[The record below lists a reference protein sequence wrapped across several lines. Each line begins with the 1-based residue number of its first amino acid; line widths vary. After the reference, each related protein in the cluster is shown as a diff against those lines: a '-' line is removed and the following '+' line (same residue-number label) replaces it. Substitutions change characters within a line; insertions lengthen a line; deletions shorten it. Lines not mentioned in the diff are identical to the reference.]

1 MRTVRPLAAFVL
13 AAGLT
18 LVGCSSGDDAS
29 TAAETSAEVVKE
41 AAQPDET
48 ATETANETSEETVE
62 ESAEDSVEE
71 SVEEIEVAEE
81 DTPYFYGFGC
91 QGAAETLLD
100 MAAYFGEFDPAAA
113 SSEDADTF
121 RALGEAMVATADL
134 PEEGAAGAGVTAA
147 DQYIYAAGVSAIELA
162 DVIDDAGFTRD
173 IEEFTG
179 ILGENATLAVQECG
193 LD

>member
-1 MRTVRPLAAFVL
+1 MRNVRPLAAFVL
-13 AAGLT
+13 AAGLA

-29 TAAETSAEVVKE
+29 TAAETSAEVVEE

-48 ATETANETSEETVE
+48 ATETATETPEETVE
-62 ESAEDSVEE
+62 ESAED

-121 RALGEAMVATADL
+121 RALGEAMVATANL

-179 ILGENATLAVQECG
+179 ILGDNATLAVQECG